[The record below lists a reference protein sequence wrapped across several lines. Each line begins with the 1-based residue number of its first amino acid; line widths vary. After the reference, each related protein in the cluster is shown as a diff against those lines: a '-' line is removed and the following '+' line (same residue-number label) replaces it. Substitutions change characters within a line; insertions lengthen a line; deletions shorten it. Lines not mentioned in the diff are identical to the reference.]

1 MVFGQLPIT
10 IWENIVKHEQILT
23 YNYIKIYSN
32 ILLFIQ
38 KPVYEN
44 IVVVMQLTKKR
55 YELLL
60 TLSVP
65 STMYPLIQ
73 EDNLLIL
80 PTLNCKMIDRRT
92 RHEKASPNGFRH

>member
-1 MVFGQLPIT
+1 M
-10 IWENIVKHEQILT
+10 
-23 YNYIKIYSN
+23 YSSLFRSQYMK
-32 ILLFIQ
+32 ILLW
-38 KPVYEN
+38 
-44 IVVVMQLTKKR
+44 LCS

-80 PTLNCKMIDRRT
+80 PTLNCKMIDKRT